1 LSVQTVALQIRLPHQ
16 VFEYPIVISP
26 QLNKMRYSLLSQAS
40 WGRLEMKPKRN
51 NEIYKLLASGS
62 NDKKFHVLEKLILN
76 LESLG
81 WS

>member
-1 LSVQTVALQIRLPHQ
+1 
-16 VFEYPIVISP
+16 
-26 QLNKMRYSLLSQAS
+26 
-40 WGRLEMKPKRN
+40 MKPKRN
-51 NEIYKLLASGS
+51 NEICKLLASGS